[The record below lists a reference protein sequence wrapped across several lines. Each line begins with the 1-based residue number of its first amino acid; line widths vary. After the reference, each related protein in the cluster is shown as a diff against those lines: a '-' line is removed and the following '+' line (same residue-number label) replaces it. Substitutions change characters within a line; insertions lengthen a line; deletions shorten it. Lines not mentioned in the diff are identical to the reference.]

1 MFIRS
6 IHIENFRN
14 YRRLDLNVEPS
25 INVFFGE
32 NAQGKTNIIE
42 AIYLCACARSHRTS
56 KDRELIFH
64 GEQGYKVQLDMM
76 AHRYRHLIV
85 CREEESVPSS
95 SEQERKPERKKNDY
109 YEESLSISFLEAAE
123 GPEGLKKARRIAEHD
138 NVPLERISDFMGI
151 FHAVIFAPED
161 LLLIKEGPSVRR
173 RYMDLLISQVRPC
186 YFHDLL
192 TYSKLLQQRNR
203 TLKILRQKHAIHTL
217 GALEES
223 ELEIWDYPLAQA
235 AARILAER
243 ILFAERIKI
252 LANQKHEQ
260 ISGGKE
266 SLFVRYRTITGLLT
280 EEIQNDPLSNLLK
293 IEEILLTRWKATHQD
308 DYEKGNTSVG
318 PHRDDL
324 ELSLDGD
331 GLRAFASQGQQ
342 RSAALALKLAELTIL
357 REETGEMPVLLLD
370 DVFSEL
376 DAGRRACLLS
386 NIGGAQVFI
395 TCTDRSFIEKELK
408 DRPSPLFDASPDTI
422 ADDSKDAIP
431 GASADA
437 LSDARAVGFSG
448 TSISFYEVLDGTVSL
463 R

>member
-64 GEQGYKVQLDMM
+64 GEQGYKVQLDMR

-85 CREEESVPSS
+85 CRDEEIIPFS
-95 SEQERKPERKKNDY
+95 SEHEHKPAIKKNDY
-109 YEESLSISFLEAAE
+109 YEESLSISYMEAAE

-203 TLKILRQKHAIHTL
+203 TLKLLRQKHAIHTL

-252 LANQKHEQ
+252 LAKQKHEQ

-266 SLFVRYRTITGLLT
+266 SLFVRYRTISGLST
-280 EEIQNDPLSNLLK
+280 EQIQNDPLNNLLK
-293 IEEILLTRWKATHQD
+293 IEEILLNRWKATHQD

-386 NIGGAQVFI
+386 NMGGAQVFI

-408 DRPSPLFDASPDTI
+408 DRSSPLFNASSDTI
-422 ADDSKDAIP
+422 AADSNKTEHIDHSQAV
-431 GASADA
+431 
-437 LSDARAVGFSG
+437 SDTAAVDLYNKN
-448 TSISFYEVLDGTVSL
+448 ISFYEVMDGTVAL

>member
-64 GEQGYKVQLDMM
+64 GESGYKVKLDLL

-85 CREEESVPSS
+85 CRDEEITNIPAPVKEENSIHSNLISS
-95 SEQERKPERKKNDY
+95 TDTGRTHRTADY
-109 YEESLSISFLEAAE
+109 YEESLSISFTEAAE
-123 GPEGLKKARRIAEHD
+123 SPEGLKKARRAAEHD

-186 YFHDLL
+186 YFHDLM

-203 TLKILRQKHAIHTL
+203 TLKLLRQRQQIHTL
-217 GALEES
+217 GQIEES

-235 AARILAER
+235 AGRILAER
-243 ILFAERIKI
+243 ILFSDRIKL

-266 SLFVRYRTITGLLT
+266 SLFVKYKTITGLLT
-280 EEIQNDPLSNLLK
+280 EEIQQDPLHNLEK
-293 IEEILLTRWKATHQD
+293 IEKILLSRWKATHQD
-308 DYEKGNTSVG
+308 DYEKGNTGVG

-342 RSAALALKLAELTIL
+342 RSAALALKLAELTII

-386 NIGGAQVFI
+386 NMGGAQVFI
-395 TCTDRSFIEKELK
+395 TCTDRSFIEKELT
-408 DRPSPLFDASPDTI
+408 A
-422 ADDSKDAIP
+422 A
-431 GASADA
+431 
-437 LSDARAVGFSG
+437 G
-448 TSISFYEVLDGTVSL
+448 TVLSFYEVADGSVSL

>member
-192 TYSKLLQQRNR
+192 TYSKLLQQRR
-203 TLKILRQKHAIHTL
+203 PVLKFLFNKRPVCTSNEYLCPSYIGEKA
-217 GALEES
+217 GAS
-223 ELEIWDYPLAQA
+223 S
-235 AARILAER
+235 
-243 ILFAERIKI
+243 RIKFTKDI
-252 LANQKHEQ
+252 IQEQ
-260 ISGGKE
+260 HRHFSC
-266 SLFVRYRTITGLLT
+266 FLT
-280 EEIQNDPLSNLLK
+280 
-293 IEEILLTRWKATHQD
+293 
-308 DYEKGNTSVG
+308 
-318 PHRDDL
+318 
-324 ELSLDGD
+324 
-331 GLRAFASQGQQ
+331 
-342 RSAALALKLAELTIL
+342 
-357 REETGEMPVLLLD
+357 
-370 DVFSEL
+370 
-376 DAGRRACLLS
+376 
-386 NIGGAQVFI
+386 
-395 TCTDRSFIEKELK
+395 
-408 DRPSPLFDASPDTI
+408 
-422 ADDSKDAIP
+422 
-431 GASADA
+431 
-437 LSDARAVGFSG
+437 
-448 TSISFYEVLDGTVSL
+448 
-463 R
+463 

>member
-14 YRRLDLNVEPS
+14 YRRLDLDVEPS

-64 GEQGYKVQLDMM
+64 GEQGYKVQLEMM

-85 CREEESVPSS
+85 CREEESIPINP
-95 SEQERKPERKKNDY
+95 EQDHKPRRKKNNY

-123 GPEGLKKARRIAEHD
+123 GPEGLRKARRIAEHD

-203 TLKILRQKHAIHTL
+203 TLKLLRQKHAIHTL

-252 LANQKHEQ
+252 LAKQKHEQ

-280 EEIQNDPLSNLLK
+280 EEIQKDPLNNLEK
-293 IEEILLTRWKATHQD
+293 IEETLLTRWKTTHQD

-386 NIGGAQVFI
+386 NMGGAQVFI
-395 TCTDRSFIEKELK
+395 TCTDRSFIEKELN
-408 DRPSPLFDASPDTI
+408 DRSSPLFSASINTVTDAST
-422 ADDSKDAIP
+422 DDEDINSSEAVSDIP
-431 GASADA
+431 ASDLYAA
-437 LSDARAVGFSG
+437 
-448 TSISFYEVLDGTVSL
+448 SISFYEVLDGTVSL

>member
-56 KDRELIFH
+56 KDRELIYH
-64 GEQGYKVQLDMM
+64 GEQGYKVQLDML
-76 AHRYRHLIV
+76 AHRYHNLIV
-85 CREEESVPSS
+85 CRDEEEVTVPMDTGNSTAIAGES
-95 SEQERKPERKKNDY
+95 LPTIPYSGSKKKDY
-109 YEESLSISFLEAAE
+109 YEESLSISFMEAAE
-123 GPEGLKKARRIAEHD
+123 GPEGLRKARRVAEHD
-138 NVPLERISDFMGI
+138 HVPLERISDFMGL

-186 YFHDLL
+186 YFYDLV

-203 TLKILRQKHAIHTL
+203 TLKMLRQKQSIHSL
-217 GALEES
+217 SIMEES

-243 ILFAERIKI
+243 ILFSERIRI
-252 LANQKHEQ
+252 LAKQKHEQ

-266 SLFVRYRTITGLLT
+266 SLFVRYRTVTGLLSD
-280 EEIQNDPLSNLLK
+280 EIQKDPISHLEN
-293 IEEILLTRWKATHQD
+293 IEKILLTRWKMTHQD
-308 DYEKGNTSVG
+308 DYEKGNTSIG

-324 ELSLDGD
+324 ELSLDGE

-376 DAGRRACLLS
+376 DAGRRTCLLS
-386 NIGGAQVFI
+386 NMGGAQVFI
-395 TCTDRSFIEKELK
+395 TCTDRSFIEKELT
-408 DRPSPLFDASPDTI
+408 DRANLLLDPSA
-422 ADDSKDAIP
+422 ADDTV
-431 GASADA
+431 
-437 LSDARAVGFSG
+437 SDNSPVNLIK
-448 TSISFYEVLDGTVSL
+448 TKISFYEVADGTVSL

>member
-6 IHIENFRN
+6 IHIDSFRN
-14 YRRLDLNVEPS
+14 YRRLDLDVEPS

-64 GEQGYKVQLDMM
+64 GENGYRVQLDML
-76 AHRYRHLIV
+76 AHRYRPLIV
-85 CREEESVPSS
+85 CREDAPVLAPTDPEKGVISSVIQKGDLPYSG
-95 SEQERKPERKKNDY
+95 RKKDDY
-109 YEESLSISFLEAAE
+109 YEESLAITYTEAAD
-123 GPEGLKKARRIAEHD
+123 GPDGLRRARRTAEHD
-138 NVPLERISDFMGI
+138 HVPLERISDFMGL

-186 YFHDLL
+186 YFHDLI
-192 TYSKLLQQRNR
+192 TYSKLLAQRNR
-203 TLKILRQKHAIHTL
+203 TIKIMRQKQSVHML
-217 GALEES
+217 SDLEES

-235 AARILAER
+235 ASRILVER
-243 ILFAERIKI
+243 ILFSERIRV
-252 LANQKHEQ
+252 LTREKHEQ

-266 SLFVRYRTITGLLT
+266 SLYTRYRTVSGVLT
-280 EEIQNDPLSNLLK
+280 EEIQKDPHKHLEEIENLL
-293 IEEILLTRWKATHQD
+293 ISRWKATHQD
-308 DYEKGNTSVG
+308 DYEKGSTGLG

-342 RSAALALKLAELTIL
+342 RSAALALRLAELSIL

-376 DAGRRACLLS
+376 DAGRRRCLLA
-386 NIGGAQVFI
+386 NMEDAQVFV
-395 TCTDRSFIEKELK
+395 TCTDRNFIERE
-408 DRPSPLFDASPDTI
+408 LFDL
-422 ADDSKDAIP
+422 ADP
-431 GASADA
+431 
-437 LSDARAVGFSG
+437 AVSMKSEI
-448 TSISFYEVLDGTVSL
+448 TFYEVTDGSVT
-463 R
+463 RR

>member
-1 MFIRS
+1 MLIRS

-14 YRRLDLNVEPS
+14 YRRLDLTVEPS

-56 KDRELIFH
+56 KDRELIYH
-64 GEQGYKVQLDMM
+64 GEQGYKVKLDML

-85 CREEESVPSS
+85 CRDDEIITAPTDPSMISEED
-95 SEQERKPERKKNDY
+95 KPVNDEISFSGHKHNDY
-109 YEESLSISFLEAAE
+109 YEESLSISFQEASE
-123 GPEGLKKARRIAEHD
+123 TPEGLKKARRLAEHD
-138 NVPLERISDFMGI
+138 HVPLERISDFMGL

-186 YFHDLL
+186 YFYDLL

-203 TLKILRQKHAIHTL
+203 TLKLLRQRQGIHTL
-217 GALEES
+217 GKMEES
-223 ELEIWDYPLAQA
+223 EIEIWDYPLAQA

-243 ILFAERIKI
+243 ILFSERIKI
-252 LANQKHEQ
+252 LASQKHEQ

-266 SLFVRYRTITGLLT
+266 SLFLKYRTISGLLT
-280 EEIQNDPLSNLLK
+280 EEIQNNPIDK
-293 IEEILLTRWKATHQD
+293 IESIEKYLIAKWKSSHQD

-386 NIGGAQVFI
+386 NMEDAQVFI
-395 TCTDRSFIEKELK
+395 TCTDRSFIERELT
-408 DRPSPLFDASPDTI
+408 DR
-422 ADDSKDAIP
+422 
-431 GASADA
+431 
-437 LSDARAVGFSG
+437 SDNVLKNNAG
-448 TSISFYEVLDGTVSL
+448 ISFYEVADGTVTL

>member
-1 MFIRS
+1 MLIRS

-14 YRRLDLNVEPS
+14 YRRLDLDVEPS
-25 INVFFGE
+25 INVFYGE

-56 KDRELIFH
+56 KDRELIYH
-64 GEQGYKVQLDMM
+64 GESGYKVQLDML
-76 AHRYRHLIV
+76 AHRYRNMIV
-85 CREEESVPSS
+85 CREDEISKETDQPFPV
-95 SEQERKPERKKNDY
+95 RKKNDY
-109 YEESLSISFLEAAE
+109 YEESLSISFVDASET
-123 GPEGLKKARRIAEHD
+123 PEGLRKARRIAEHD
-138 NVPLERISDFMGI
+138 HVPLERISDFMGL

-186 YFHDLL
+186 YFYDLM

-203 TLKILRQKHAIHTL
+203 TLKHLRQKQPVHTL
-217 GALEES
+217 SQMEES
-223 ELEIWDYPLAQA
+223 ELEIWDYPIAKA

-243 ILFAERIKI
+243 ILFSERIRF
-252 LANQKHEQ
+252 LAKEKHEQ

-266 SLFVRYRTITGLLT
+266 SLFVRYRTVTGILND
-280 EEIQNDPLSNLLK
+280 EIQKNPHSR
-293 IEEILLTRWKATHQD
+293 IEEIEKLLLNRWKSGHQD
-308 DYEKGNTSVG
+308 DYEKGNTSIG

-376 DAGRRACLLS
+376 DSGRRACLIS
-386 NIGGAQVFI
+386 NMGDAQVFI
-395 TCTDRSFIEKELK
+395 TCTDRLFIEKELTART
-408 DRPSPLFDASPDTI
+408 DILSD
-422 ADDSKDAIP
+422 
-431 GASADA
+431 SADKK
-437 LSDARAVGFSG
+437 
-448 TSISFYEVLDGTVSL
+448 TSISFFEVSEGTVSP

>member
-1 MFIRS
+1 MLIRS

-14 YRRLDLNVEPS
+14 YRRLDLDVEPS
-25 INVFFGE
+25 INVFYGE

-56 KDRELIFH
+56 KDRDLIFH
-64 GEQGYKVQLDMM
+64 GESGYKVQLDML
-76 AHRYRHLIV
+76 AHRYRNMIV
-85 CREEESVPSS
+85 CREEEISKESKETDQPFPV
-95 SEQERKPERKKNDY
+95 RKKNDY
-109 YEESLSISFLEAAE
+109 YEESLSISFVDASET
-123 GPEGLKKARRIAEHD
+123 PEGLRKARRIAEHD
-138 NVPLERISDFMGI
+138 HVPLERISDFMGL

-186 YFHDLL
+186 YFYDLM

-203 TLKILRQKHAIHTL
+203 TLKHLRQKQPVHTL
-217 GALEES
+217 SQMEES
-223 ELEIWDYPLAQA
+223 ELEIWDYPIAQA

-243 ILFAERIKI
+243 ILFSERIRF
-252 LANQKHEQ
+252 LAKEKHEQ

-266 SLFVRYRTITGLLT
+266 SLFVRYRTVTGILND
-280 EEIQNDPLSNLLK
+280 EIQKNPHSR
-293 IEEILLTRWKATHQD
+293 IEEIEKLLLNRWKSGHQD
-308 DYEKGNTSVG
+308 DYEKGNTSIG

-376 DAGRRACLLS
+376 DSGRRACLIS
-386 NIGGAQVFI
+386 NMGDAQVFI
-395 TCTDRSFIEKELK
+395 TCTDRLFIEKELTART
-408 DRPSPLFDASPDTI
+408 DLLSD
-422 ADDSKDAIP
+422 
-431 GASADA
+431 SADKK
-437 LSDARAVGFSG
+437 
-448 TSISFYEVLDGTVSL
+448 TSISFFEVSEGTVSP

>member
-14 YRRLDLNVEPS
+14 YRRLDLKVEPS

-85 CREEESVPSS
+85 CREDESVPSS
-95 SEQERKPERKKNDY
+95 SEQEHKHGHKKNDY
-109 YEESLSISFLEAAE
+109 YEESLSISFQEAAE
-123 GPEGLKKARRIAEHD
+123 GPEGLRKARRIAEHD

-203 TLKILRQKHAIHTL
+203 TLKLLRQKHAIHTL
-217 GALEES
+217 GTLEES

-280 EEIQNDPLSNLLK
+280 EEIQNDPMSNLQK
-293 IEEILLTRWKATHQD
+293 IEEILLIRWKATHQD

-376 DAGRRACLLS
+376 DTGRRACLLS
-386 NIGGAQVFI
+386 NMGGAQVFI

-408 DRPSPLFDASPDTI
+408 DRSSPLFGVSPDTL
-422 ADDSKDAIP
+422 ADDSKNLVP

-437 LSDARAVGFSG
+437 LSDTHAVDFSG

>member
-85 CREEESVPSS
+85 CREEESVPAS
-95 SEQERKPERKKNDY
+95 SEHKHKNGRKKNDY

-203 TLKILRQKHAIHTL
+203 TLKLLRQKHAIHTL

-252 LANQKHEQ
+252 LAKQKHEQ

-280 EEIQNDPLSNLLK
+280 EEIQNDPMSNLLK

-342 RSAALALKLAELTIL
+342 RSAALALKLAELVIL

-386 NIGGAQVFI
+386 NMGGAQVFI

-408 DRPSPLFDASPDTI
+408 DRSSPLF
-422 ADDSKDAIP
+422 
-431 GASADA
+431 GAS
-437 LSDARAVGFSG
+437 SG
-448 TSISFYEVLDGTVSL
+448 TAADEGKDNVPGTSEKDLRESHPEDNFSTGISFYEVLDGTVSL